1 MARRARETSAGVVA
15 AVGFAIAGAAAL
27 ITFSYPDMIQAVLG
41 MSAAWLI
48 GSLIVLSLILGAMRR
63 ARHRK
68 LMILPGTCVARAA
81 TVLVLAQ
88 LGFTAA
94 TLTLLAAW
102 LAVSLVGPE
111 MESLMLDAFLLT
123 IIAAA
128 ATSLFLRC
136 VINLAGICQPPPGE
150 ATGE

>member
-1 MARRARETSAGVVA
+1 MVA
-15 AVGFAIAGAAAL
+15 AVGVAIAGAAVL
-27 ITFSYPDMIQAVLG
+27 ITFAYPDLMQTVLG
-41 MSAAWLI
+41 MGTAWLI
-48 GSLIVLSLILGAMRR
+48 GSLIVLSLTLWAVRR
-63 ARHRK
+63 AHDRTLR
-68 LMILPGTCVARAA
+68 ILPGTFVAEAA
-81 TVLVLAQ
+81 IVLVLAQ

-94 TLTLLAAW
+94 TLILLAAW

-111 MESLMLDAFLLT
+111 MESMMLDAFLLT

-136 VINLAGICQPPPGE
+136 VVNFAAICQPAPDE